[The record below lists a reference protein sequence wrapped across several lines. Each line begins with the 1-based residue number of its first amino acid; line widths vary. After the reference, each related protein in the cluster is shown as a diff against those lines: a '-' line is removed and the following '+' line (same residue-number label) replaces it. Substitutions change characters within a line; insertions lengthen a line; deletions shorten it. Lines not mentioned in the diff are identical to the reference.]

1 MIKKKTILIRIR
13 KFFMINKNNIIKTL
27 IILFSISFILY
38 SQNTD
43 RNNTAVF
50 FSYIENGNINK
61 VREMI
66 RNGIDVNITDE
77 DNWSALHRAVQYNKR
92 DIVRELLIN
101 KKININPTLPNNT
114 ILENDGKKW
123 YADGETP
130 LLLASYYG
138 HSEIVSMLLNYGA
151 DILAKDNID
160 GAMAIHIASARGWS
174 RTVLAILE
182 SYSAKNVKDIINSV
196 DNTGTTPLMWAAMNN
211 QVSVMNLILK
221 FGAYINAQ
229 DDDGWTALHFAA
241 ASDSYKAA
249 EMLLNNKANA
259 NIKNLDEKKP
269 IDIANDTD
277 MQALLNKYT
286 K

>member
-13 KFFMINKNNIIKTL
+13 KFFMINKNNIIKIL

-38 SQNTD
+38 SQNAD

-138 HSEIVSMLLNYGA
+138 HSEIVIMLLNYGA

>member
-27 IILFSISFILY
+27 IILFSISVILY

-43 RNNTAVF
+43 INNTAVF

>member
-1 MIKKKTILIRIR
+1 
-13 KFFMINKNNIIKTL
+13 MINKNNIIKTL
-27 IILFSISFILY
+27 IILFSISVILY

-43 RNNTAVF
+43 INNTAVF

-138 HSEIVSMLLNYGA
+138 HSEIVIMLLNYGA

-277 MQALLNKYT
+277 IQALLNKYT

>member
-1 MIKKKTILIRIR
+1 MLNINNIIKLNI
-13 KFFMINKNNIIKTL
+13 NNIIKTL

-43 RNNTAVF
+43 RNNKTAF
-50 FSYIENGNINK
+50 FSAIESGDIKK
-61 VREMI
+61 VREFI
-66 RNGIDVNITDE
+66 RNGIDINITDE
-77 DNWSALHRAVQYNKR
+77 YNWSALHRAVQFNKR
-92 DIVRELLIN
+92 DIVRELLLN
-101 KKININPTLPNNT
+101 KKININPILPNGA

-138 HSEIVSMLLNYGA
+138 YFEIVTILLNFGA
-151 DILAKDNID
+151 NILAKDNVD
-160 GAMAIHIASARGWS
+160 GAMAIHIASARGWTK
-174 RTVLAILE
+174 TVLAILE
-182 SYSAKNVKDIINSV
+182 SYSAKNTKDIVNAV

-211 QVSVMNLILK
+211 RVSVMNLILK

-241 ASDSYKAA
+241 ASDSYKAV
-249 EMLLNNKANA
+249 EMLINNKANA

-269 IDIANDTD
+269 VDIASDTD
-277 MQALLNKYT
+277 IQALLNKYT
-286 K
+286 KQ

>member
-1 MIKKKTILIRIR
+1 MLNI
-13 KFFMINKNNIIKTL
+13 NNIIKTL

-43 RNNTAVF
+43 RNNKTAF
-50 FSYIENGNINK
+50 FSAIESGDIKK
-61 VREMI
+61 VREFI
-66 RNGIDVNITDE
+66 RNGIDINITDE
-77 DNWSALHRAVQYNKR
+77 YNWSALHRAVQFNKR
-92 DIVRELLIN
+92 DIVRELLLN
-101 KKININPTLPNNT
+101 KKININPILPNGA

-138 HSEIVSMLLNYGA
+138 YSEIVTILLNFGA
-151 DILAKDNID
+151 NILAKDNVD
-160 GAMAIHIASARGWS
+160 GAMAIHIASARGWTK
-174 RTVLAILE
+174 TVLAILE
-182 SYSAKNVKDIINSV
+182 SYSAKNTKDIVNTV

-211 QVSVMNLILK
+211 RVSVMNLILK

-241 ASDSYKAA
+241 ASDSYKAV
-249 EMLLNNKANA
+249 EMLINNKANA

-269 IDIANDTD
+269 VDIASDTD
-277 MQALLNKYT
+277 IQALLNKYT
-286 K
+286 KQ